1 MQKTAI
7 NILNWSSTFQSC
19 HQDKPS
25 QISFTNIHVSLF
37 KFENE
42 MFSCDTDLLSNGTI
56 SNLVLA
62 GGVSKLPGYY
72 EDTKNRIGI
81 SGIPLKVIQRAP
93 RKSLLRKFGNRI

>member
-1 MQKTAI
+1 
-7 NILNWSSTFQSC
+7 
-19 HQDKPS
+19 
-25 QISFTNIHVSLF
+25 
-37 KFENE
+37 
-42 MFSCDTDLLSNGTI
+42 MFYQGNLEFGPHEQLDPHKKLIQNYSCDTDLLSNGTI

>member
-1 MQKTAI
+1 M
-7 NILNWSSTFQSC
+7 LVTFFC
-19 HQDKPS
+19 NADKV
-25 QISFTNIHVSLF
+25 FTNINCLKYPSPTF
-37 KFENE
+37 MYPCSNSKK